1 MLFAIILP
9 LAALVAVATV
19 MISLGTIF
27 TLAGNA
33 GTASIIGLAIIVIVP
48 AIGFLLTKSGN
59 KESEG

>member
-19 MISLGTIF
+19 MLSLGAIF
-27 TLAGNA
+27 TLAGNI
-33 GTASIIGLAIIVIVP
+33 GTSIIGLAIIVIVP
-48 AIGFLLTKSGN
+48 AIGFLLTKNGN

>member
-1 MLFAIILP
+1 MRLAIILP
-9 LAALVAVATV
+9 LAALITVATV
-19 MISLGTIF
+19 MLSLGTIF

-33 GTASIIGLAIIVIVP
+33 GTSIIGLAIIVIVP

>member
-19 MISLGTIF
+19 MLSLGAIF
-27 TLAGNA
+27 TLAGNT
-33 GTASIIGLAIIVIVP
+33 GTSIIGLAIIVIVP
-48 AIGFLLTKSGN
+48 AIGFLLTKNGN

>member
-1 MLFAIILP
+1 MLLAIILP
-9 LAALVAVATV
+9 LAALIAVATV
-19 MISLGTIF
+19 MLSLGTIF

-33 GTASIIGLAIIVIVP
+33 GTSIIGLAIIVIVP